1 MQQYGR
7 GIRKPFPYHFSNY
20 TLILIGTNILV
31 YFFTYLSQKTL
42 YYLALNPVLFLQNH
56 FYWTPLTYMFAHGGM
71 NHILFNMLGLFFFG
85 PQLEE
90 RMGSTEFLVY
100 YFLTG
105 ILSGIFSLGVYL
117 LTGAYGVFL
126 MGASGA
132 LFAILLA
139 FAVYFPHSRVYIF
152 GILPMRTPVMV
163 SLYAGIEIFSMLT
176 GFQGGVAH
184 MTHLAGLLFGFLYFI
199 IRLGTNPVTVFRDS
213 RRNPWN

>member
-7 GIRKPFPYHFSNY
+7 GIRKSFPYHFSNY
-20 TLILIGTNILV
+20 TLILIGTNVLV
-31 YFFTYLSQKTL
+31 YFFIYMSRETM
-42 YYLALNPVLFLQNH
+42 YYLALNPVLFLQKH
-56 FYWTPLTYMFAHGGM
+56 FYWTPLTYMFVHGGM

-90 RMGSTEFLVY
+90 RMGSTEFLLY

-105 ILSGIFSLGVYL
+105 ILSGLFSLVVYL
-117 LTGAYGVFL
+117 LTGAFTVFL

-132 LFAILLA
+132 IFAVLLA
-139 FAVYFPHSRVYIF
+139 FAVYFPHSKVYIF

-163 SLYAGIEIFSMLT
+163 TLYAGIEIFSMVS

-199 IRLGTNPVTVFRDS
+199 IRLGTNPITVFRDS
-213 RRNPWN
+213 RNNPWK